1 MEIVQD
7 KIRIFENNLSPKFE
21 NTKRFEEQNMSWR
34 KSQLAMLLLLLLPQI
49 SLAQGFGL
57 SPDAPRIEII
67 KYTAIFVVGSV
78 AIFFLLIRLTI
89 IPFLVKNYYS
99 LSDAT
104 NIGLSL
110 FILYSLNLFTLIFFR
125 LYTGSAWRA
134 IFVVVAVF
142 WFIHLLL
149 KVLLARK
156 RED

>member
-1 MEIVQD
+1 M
-7 KIRIFENNLSPKFE
+7 N
-21 NTKRFEEQNMSWR
+21 WR
-34 KSQLAMLLLLLLPQI
+34 KSNLLATLLLLLIPQMAF
-49 SLAQGFGL
+49 AQSFGL
-57 SPDAPRIEII
+57 NPNASQFEII
-67 KYTAIFVVGSV
+67 KYTAIFIVGCV
-78 AIFFLLIRLTI
+78 AIFFFLIRLTI
-89 IPFLVKNYYS
+89 IPFLVKNYYT

-149 KVLLARK
+149 KVLLSK
-156 RED
+156 RSED

>member
-1 MEIVQD
+1 M
-7 KIRIFENNLSPKFE
+7 N
-21 NTKRFEEQNMSWR
+21 WR
-34 KSQLAMLLLLLLPQI
+34 KSYLATLLLLLLPNMTWAA
-49 SLAQGFGL
+49 SGFGL
-57 SPDAPRIEII
+57 SPGASNMEII
-67 KYTAIFVVGSV
+67 KYTAVFVVGCV

-134 IFVVVAVF
+134 IFVVVGVF

-149 KVLLARK
+149 KVLLSGK
-156 RED
+156 REE

>member
-1 MEIVQD
+1 M
-7 KIRIFENNLSPKFE
+7 N
-21 NTKRFEEQNMSWR
+21 WR
-34 KSQLAMLLLLLLPQI
+34 KSHLLATFLLLLIPQMV
-49 SLAQGFGL
+49 LAQGFGL
-57 SPDAPRIEII
+57 SPDAPRFEII
-67 KYTAIFVVGSV
+67 KYTAIFIGGCA
-78 AIFFLLIRLTI
+78 AIFFFLIRLTI

-149 KVLLARK
+149 KVLLSK
-156 RED
+156 RSEE